1 MYHAYVSS
9 THALPRSESAIRISM
24 SRRGKKQRN
33 ASFSR
38 NLVVAQRSADDASE
52 SQSSRRAFLN
62 TCACAFCFASSTN
75 APARAFPKLIELNES
90 AIEDV
95 QYVLDHRNQQTDK
108 VFAKASAFRYF
119 FSVPLT
125 NRVNSL

>member
-9 THALPRSESAIRISM
+9 THALPRSESATRIST
-24 SRRGKKQRN
+24 SPRGKKQRN
-33 ASFSR
+33 ASSSR
-38 NLVVAQRSADDASE
+38 NLVVAKRSADDASE

-119 FSVPLT
+119 
-125 NRVNSL
+125 SLFLSN

>member
-9 THALPRSESAIRISM
+9 THALPRSESATRIST
-24 SRRGKKQRN
+24 SPRGKKQRY
-33 ASFSR
+33 ASSSR
-38 NLVVAQRSADDASE
+38 NLVVAKRSADDASE

-119 FSVPLT
+119 
-125 NRVNSL
+125 SLFLSN